1 MHSCEGNYVD
11 ESAALLMVQHH
22 RALLSLSR
30 FPSVAVIILCRE
42 DRNERKDER
51 EKETQRKRQ
60 NERERGGRGGGLFG
74 RRKESGMNFYEL
86 RKLICVFR

>member
-51 EKETQRKRQ
+51 EKETEW
-60 NERERGGRGGGLFG
+60 EREKGGEGGGLFG

>member
-51 EKETQRKRQ
+51 EKETEW
-60 NERERGGRGGGLFG
+60 EREKGGEGGGDCLGGGKRVAWIFMSLG
-74 RRKESGMNFYEL
+74 N
-86 RKLICVFR
+86 